1 MRGPPTGM
9 ARRMIAVG
17 RSGYIAPPPSGAG
30 GANAHAL
37 REPQGEPFGVP
48 TGAADPAPAWG
59 RSTSEDDVDLR
70 TSLPPIP
77 RLDPSRLAPVA
88 GNEEPRLQPRIRPD
102 APAGRPEPLPT
113 WSIVLADGVSL
124 PIYGP
129 VVIGRNPQATQFPNA
144 TVAAVPDPTRTMSK
158 THARFYVEHDTL
170 MVDDLGSTNGTAL
183 FPGGNTSGALT
194 VEPGR
199 PVEARSGDV
208 VQLGEYEVSIRRN

>member
-1 MRGPPTGM
+1 MHT
-9 ARRMIAVG
+9 VG
-17 RSGYIAPPPSGAG
+17 ASGYTAPPPSGAG

-37 REPQGEPFGVP
+37 HESQGVP
-48 TGAADPAPAWG
+48 STAGDPAPDWA
-59 RSTSEDDVDLR
+59 RSGASADGVDLR

-77 RLDPSRLAPVA
+77 LLDATQLAPVETE
-88 GNEEPRLQPRIRPD
+88 GEPHLQPRIRPD
-102 APAGRPEPLPT
+102 APAERPEPLPT
-113 WSIVLADGVSL
+113 WTIVLADGVSL

-129 VVIGRNPQATQFPNA
+129 VVIGRNPQATQFPGA

-170 MVDDLGSTNGTAL
+170 MVDDLGSTNGIAL
-183 FPGGNTSGALT
+183 FPGGNTNGALT

-199 PVEARSGDV
+199 PVEARSGDI